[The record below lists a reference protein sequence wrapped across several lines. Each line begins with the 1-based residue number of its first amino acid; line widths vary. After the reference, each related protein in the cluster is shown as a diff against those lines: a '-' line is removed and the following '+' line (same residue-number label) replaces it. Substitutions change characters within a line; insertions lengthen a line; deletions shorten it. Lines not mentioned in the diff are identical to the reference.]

1 MEMGRSGPP
10 KGKERRIGLFGGT
23 FDPIH
28 LGHLRSAQEVKEA
41 FALSQVIFILAATPP
56 HKLDRP
62 IIPTR
67 HRWNMV
73 KRAIAGNPCFAL
85 SDVEIR
91 REGAS
96 YSIETISSYRRNL
109 KEGERLFFI
118 VGADA
123 FLEIE
128 TWKEYP
134 RLFTVC
140 DFIVISRPNFDPLQ
154 APVLQSEGFKKA
166 DPGDRFVHPSGHFL
180 YLLGVTPIGISSTDI
195 RRTVREGRSL
205 NYLVPKEV
213 EKYIAREGLYREVK
227 HSL

>member
-1 MEMGRSGPP
+1 MEMDKSGPP
-10 KGKERRIGLFGGT
+10 KGKEHRIGLFGGT

-28 LGHLRSAQEVKEA
+28 LGHLRSAQEVHET
-41 FALSQVIFILAATPP
+41 FQLNRVIFIVAATPP

-62 IIPTR
+62 IIATR

-73 KRAIAGNPCFAL
+73 KAAIAGNPCFTL

-96 YSIETISSYRRNL
+96 YSIETISYYHRHL

-128 TWKEYP
+128 TWKDYP
-134 RLFTVC
+134 QLFTVC
-140 DFIVISRPNFDPLQ
+140 DFIVISRPHFDPLQ
-154 APVLQSEGFKKA
+154 APVLASEGFKKV
-166 DPGDRFVHPSGHFL
+166 DRGDRFLHPSGHSL
-180 YLLGVTPIGISSTDI
+180 YLFRVTPIGISSTGI
-195 RRTVREGRSL
+195 RKAVSEGRSIS
-205 NYLVPKEV
+205 YLAPKEV
-213 EKYIAREGLYREVK
+213 GEYIAREGLYRG
-227 HSL
+227 

>member
-1 MEMGRSGPP
+1 MEMDRSEPP
-10 KGKERRIGLFGGT
+10 KAKEQRIGLFGGT

-28 LGHLRSAQEVKEA
+28 VGHLRSAQEVHEA
-41 FALSQVIFILAATPP
+41 FQLERVIFIVAATPP

-62 IIPTR
+62 IIATR

-73 KRAIAGNPCFAL
+73 KVAIAGNPCFAL

-91 REGAS
+91 REGTS
-96 YSIETISSYRRNL
+96 YSIETISYYHRHL

-128 TWKEYP
+128 TWKDYP
-134 RLFTVC
+134 QLFTVC
-140 DFIVISRPNFDPLQ
+140 DFIVISRPTFDPTQ
-154 APVLQSEGFKKA
+154 APVLASEGFKTL
-166 DPGDRFVHPSGHFL
+166 DRGASFLHPSGHSL
-180 YLLGVTPIGISSTDI
+180 YLFHVTPIGISSTNI
-195 RRTVREGRSL
+195 RKAVREGRSI

-213 EKYIAREGLYREVK
+213 GEYIAREGLYRG
-227 HSL
+227 

>member
-1 MEMGRSGPP
+1 MDRSGPP
-10 KGKERRIGLFGGT
+10 KGNERRTGLFGGT

-28 LGHLRSAQEVKEA
+28 LGHLRCAQEVKEA
-41 FALSQVIFILAATPP
+41 FDLSQVIFILAATPP

-62 IIPTR
+62 IISTR

-73 KRAIAGNPCFAL
+73 KEAIADNPCFTL

-96 YSIETISSYRRNL
+96 YSIETISSYHRDL
-109 KEGERLFFI
+109 KEGEKLFFI
-118 VGADA
+118 LGADA
-123 FLEIE
+123 FCEIE
-128 TWKEYP
+128 TWKDYP
-134 RLFTVC
+134 QLFTVC

-154 APVLQSEGFKKA
+154 APVLQSEGFTKE
-166 DPGDRFVHPSGHFL
+166 DPGDRFLHPSGHFL
-180 YLLGVTPIGISSTDI
+180 YLLRVTPIGISSTGI
-195 RRTVREGRSL
+195 RRVVREGRSL
-205 NYLVPKEV
+205 SYLVPKEV

>member
-1 MEMGRSGPP
+1 MEMDKSEPP

-28 LGHLRSAQEVKEA
+28 LAHLRSAQEVHEA
-41 FALSQVIFILAATPP
+41 FQLNRVIFIVAATPP

-62 IIPTR
+62 IISTR

-73 KRAIAGNPCFAL
+73 KVAIAGNPNFAL

-91 REGAS
+91 REGTS
-96 YSIETISSYRRNL
+96 YSIETISYYHRHL

-128 TWKEYP
+128 TWKDYP

-140 DFIVISRPNFDPLQ
+140 DFIVISRPDFDPLQ
-154 APVLQSEGFKKA
+154 APVLASEGFKKV
-166 DPGDRFVHPSGHFL
+166 DRGDRFLHPSGHSL
-180 YLLGVTPIGISSTDI
+180 YLFRVTPIGISSTGI
-195 RRTVREGRSL
+195 RKAVKEGRSIS
-205 NYLVPKEV
+205 YLVPKEV
-213 EKYIAREGLYREVK
+213 GEYIAREDLYRG
-227 HSL
+227 

>member
-1 MEMGRSGPP
+1 MEMDRSGPP

-28 LGHLRSAQEVKEA
+28 LGHLRSAQEVEEA
-41 FALSQVIFILAATPP
+41 FHLSQVIFILAATPP

-73 KRAIAGNPCFAL
+73 NEAIADNPCFAL

-91 REGAS
+91 REGTS
-96 YSIETISSYRRNL
+96 YSIETISSYRRHL

-128 TWKEYP
+128 TWKDYP
-134 RLFTVC
+134 QLFTVC

-154 APVLQSEGFKKA
+154 APVLASEGFKKE
-166 DPGDRFVHPSGHFL
+166 DQGDRFLHPSGHSL
-180 YLLGVTPIGISSTDI
+180 YLFRVTPIGISSTGI
-195 RRTVREGRSL
+195 RKAIREGGSIA
-205 NYLVPKEV
+205 YLVPKEV
-213 EKYIAREGLYREVK
+213 EKYIAREGLYRG
-227 HSL
+227 